1 MMSTNGTKKL
11 FTPTHIGPTT
21 LKHRIVMAPMTRQRS
36 HWPSNV
42 PSDLQV
48 EYYTQRSSEGGLII
62 AEGTAVSHRGH
73 GGKGSPGLWTQ
84 DQVTGWQRVTDA
96 VHAKGGLMFAQ
107 LWHAGRLSHLSTS
120 GETPVAP
127 SVDPDF
133 WTNPASPANLVSTPD
148 GLVPPS
154 PHRAL
159 DIAEIPGVIDE
170 YRVAAHNAKAAG
182 FDGVELHSAYGYL
195 LDEFLQDIS
204 NHRTDGYGGSIE
216 NRARLL
222 TEVLEATISVW
233 GADRVAVRIAPSNTF
248 HAMGDSNPH
257 TLFNHVAARLNEYG
271 LAYLHVIEPRVRG
284 FELIADGQGPVAAQE
299 LRKLFDG
306 PIIATGGFEPDT
318 AEEAIA
324 RGDADL
330 IGFARWFISN
340 PDLPQRIALGVPL
353 NDYDRNTFYTFDAHG
368 YTDYTV
374 YDTAAEQH
382 A

>member
-73 GGKGSPGLWTQ
+73 GGKGSPGLWTK
-84 DQVTGWQRVTDA
+84 DQVIGWRRVTDA

-107 LWHAGRLSHLSTS
+107 LWHAGRLSHVSTS

-170 YRVAAHNAKAAG
+170 YRIAAHNAKAAG

-257 TLFNHVAARLNEYG
+257 ALFNHVAARLNEYG

-284 FELIADGQGPVAAQE
+284 FELIAEGQAPVAAQE

-324 RGDADL
+324 RGEADL

-353 NDYDRNTFYTFDAHG
+353 NNYDRDTFYTFDAHG
-368 YTDYTV
+368 YTDYPV
-374 YDTAAEQH
+374 YTTSAQQH

>member
-1 MMSTNGTKKL
+1 MSTNGTKKL

-42 PSDLQV
+42 PNELQV

-73 GGKGSPGLWTQ
+73 GGKGSPGLWTK
-84 DQVTGWQRVTDA
+84 DQVIGWRRVTDA

-107 LWHAGRLSHLSTS
+107 LWHAGRLSHVSTS

-257 TLFNHVAARLNEYG
+257 ALFNHVAARLNEYG

-284 FELIADGQGPVAAQE
+284 FELIAEGQGPVAAQE

-353 NDYDRNTFYTFDAHG
+353 NDYDRNTFYTFDADG
-368 YTDYTV
+368 YTDYPV
-374 YDTAAEQH
+374 YDTGARQH

>member
-1 MMSTNGTKKL
+1 
-11 FTPTHIGPTT
+11 
-21 LKHRIVMAPMTRQRS
+21 
-36 HWPSNV
+36 
-42 PSDLQV
+42 
-48 EYYTQRSSEGGLII
+48 
-62 AEGTAVSHRGH
+62 
-73 GGKGSPGLWTQ
+73 
-84 DQVTGWQRVTDA
+84 VTGWQRVTDA

-170 YRVAAHNAKAAG
+170 YRIAAHNAKAAG

-204 NHRTDGYGGSIE
+204 NRRTDGYGGSIE

-257 TLFNHVAARLNEYG
+257 ALFNHVAARLNEYG

-368 YTDYTV
+368 YTDYPV

>member
-42 PSDLQV
+42 PNELQV

-73 GGKGSPGLWTQ
+73 GGKGSPGLWTK
-84 DQVTGWQRVTDA
+84 DQVIGWRRVTDA
-96 VHAKGGLMFAQ
+96 VHAEGGLMFAQ
-107 LWHAGRLSHLSTS
+107 LWHAGRLSHVSTS

-170 YRVAAHNAKAAG
+170 YRIAAHNAKAAG

-257 TLFNHVAARLNEYG
+257 ALFNHVAARLNEYG

-284 FELIADGQGPVAAQE
+284 FELIAEGQGPVAAQE

-353 NDYDRNTFYTFDAHG
+353 NDYDRNTFYTFDADG
-368 YTDYTV
+368 YTDYPV
-374 YDTAAEQH
+374 YDTGARQH

>member
-1 MMSTNGTKKL
+1 M
-11 FTPTHIGPTT
+11 
-21 LKHRIVMAPMTRQRS
+21 
-36 HWPSNV
+36 
-42 PSDLQV
+42 
-48 EYYTQRSSEGGLII
+48 
-62 AEGTAVSHRGH
+62 
-73 GGKGSPGLWTQ
+73 
-84 DQVTGWQRVTDA
+84 TGWKRITEA
-96 VHAKGGLMFAQ
+96 VHAKGGYMFAQ
-107 LWHAGRLSHLSTS
+107 LWHAGRLSHESTS
-120 GETPVAP
+120 GETPVAA

-133 WTNPASPANLVSTPD
+133 WTNPASPANLVSTPE

-159 DIAEIPGVIDE
+159 GMDEIPGVIDE
-170 YRVAAHNAKAAG
+170 YRIAALNAKSAG

-204 NHRTDGYGGSIE
+204 NHRTDRYGGSVE

-248 HAMGDSNPH
+248 HAMGDSDPH
-257 TLFNHVAARLNEYG
+257 ALFGYVAKKLNEYG
-271 LAYLHVIEPRVRG
+271 LAYLHIIEPRVRG
-284 FELIADGQGPVAAQE
+284 FDLVAEGQGPVAAQE

-318 AEEAIA
+318 AEQAIA
-324 RGDADL
+324 GGDADL

-340 PDLPQRIALGVPL
+340 PDLPKRIAFNLPL
-353 NDYDRNTFYTFDAHG
+353 NPYDRNTFYTFDARG
-368 YTDYTV
+368 YTDYPV
-374 YDTAAEQH
+374 YDTAVHQH

>member
-42 PSDLQV
+42 PSELQV

-73 GGKGSPGLWTQ
+73 GGKGSPGLWTK
-84 DQVTGWQRVTDA
+84 DQVIGWRRVTDA
-96 VHAKGGLMFAQ
+96 VHAEGGLMFAQ
-107 LWHAGRLSHLSTS
+107 LWHAGRLSHVSTS

-170 YRVAAHNAKAAG
+170 YRIAAHNAKAAG

-257 TLFNHVAARLNEYG
+257 ALFNHVAARLNEYG

-284 FELIADGQGPVAAQE
+284 FELIAEGQGPVAAQE

-353 NDYDRNTFYTFDAHG
+353 NDYDRNTFYTFDADG
-368 YTDYTV
+368 YTDYPV
-374 YDTAAEQH
+374 YDTGARQH

>member
-11 FTPTHIGPTT
+11 FTPTQIGPTT

-73 GGKGSPGLWTQ
+73 GGKGSPGLWTA
-84 DQVTGWQRVTDA
+84 DQVSGWQRVTDA
-96 VHAKGGLMFAQ
+96 VHAKGSFMFAQ
-107 LWHAGRLSHLSTS
+107 LWHAGRLSHVSTS

-127 SVDPDF
+127 SVDPEF
-133 WTNPASPANLVSTPD
+133 WINPASPANLVSTPD

-159 DIAEIPGVIDE
+159 EVAEIPGVVDE
-170 YRVAAHNAKAAG
+170 YRIAAHNAKTAG

-216 NRARLL
+216 NRVRLL
-222 TEVLEATISVW
+222 TEVVEATISVW

-257 TLFNHVAARLNEYG
+257 ALFNHVAARLNEYG

-284 FELIADGQGPVAAQE
+284 FELIGEGQGPIAAQE

-306 PIIATGGFEPDT
+306 PIIATGGFEPAT
-318 AEEAIA
+318 AEGAIV

-368 YTDYTV
+368 YTDYPV
-374 YDTAAEQH
+374 YDIAAQQH
-382 A
+382 V

>member
-1 MMSTNGTKKL
+1 MSTNGTKKL

-42 PSDLQV
+42 PNELQV

-73 GGKGSPGLWTQ
+73 GGKGSPGLWTK
-84 DQVTGWQRVTDA
+84 DQVIGWRRVTDA

-107 LWHAGRLSHLSTS
+107 LWHAGRLSHVSTS

-170 YRVAAHNAKAAG
+170 YRIAAHNAKAAG

-257 TLFNHVAARLNEYG
+257 ALFNHVAARLNEYG

-284 FELIADGQGPVAAQE
+284 FELIAEGQGPVAAQE

-353 NDYDRNTFYTFDAHG
+353 NDYDRNTFYTFDADG
-368 YTDYTV
+368 YTDYPV
-374 YDTAAEQH
+374 YDTGARQH

>member
-1 MMSTNGTKKL
+1 MSTNGANRL
-11 FTPTHIGPTT
+11 FTPVQIGPTT
-21 LKHRIVMAPMTRQRS
+21 LKHRVVMAPMTRQRS

-48 EYYTQRSSEGGLII
+48 EYYTQRSSDGGLII

-73 GGKGSPGLWTQ
+73 GGKGSPGLWT
-84 DQVTGWQRVTDA
+84 DEQVTGWKRITEA
-96 VHAKGGLMFAQ
+96 VHAKGAYMFAQ
-107 LWHAGRLSHLSTS
+107 LWHAGRLSHQSTS

-148 GLVPPS
+148 GLLPPS

-159 DIAEIPGVIDE
+159 KTDEIPGVIDE
-170 YRVAAHNAKAAG
+170 YRIAARNAEAAG
-182 FDGVELHSAYGYL
+182 FDGIELHSAYGYL

-204 NHRTDGYGGSIE
+204 NHRTDRYGGSVE

-248 HAMGDSNPH
+248 HAMGDSDPH
-257 TLFNHVAARLNEYG
+257 ALFGYVAKKLNEYG
-271 LAYLHVIEPRVRG
+271 LAYLHIIEPRVHG
-284 FELIADGQGPVAAQE
+284 FDLIAEGQGPVAAQE

-306 PIIATGGFEPDT
+306 PIIATGAFEPDT
-318 AEEAIA
+318 AEETIA

-340 PDLPQRIALGVPL
+340 PDLPKRIALNLPL
-353 NDYDRNTFYTFDAHG
+353 NPYDRNTFYTFDARG
-368 YTDYTV
+368 YTDYPV
-374 YDTAAEQH
+374 YDTTVGQH
-382 A
+382 V

>member
-73 GGKGSPGLWTQ
+73 GGKGSPGLWTK

-170 YRVAAHNAKAAG
+170 YRIAAHNAKAAG

-204 NHRTDGYGGSIE
+204 NRRTDGYGGSIE

-257 TLFNHVAARLNEYG
+257 ALFNHVAARLNEYG

-368 YTDYTV
+368 YTDYPV

>member
-1 MMSTNGTKKL
+1 MSTNGTKKL
-11 FTPTHIGPTT
+11 FTPTRIGPTT
-21 LKHRIVMAPMTRQRS
+21 LKHRIVMAPMTRQRA

-73 GGKGSPGLWTQ
+73 GGKGSPGLWTK
-84 DQVTGWQRVTDA
+84 DQVSGWRRVTDA
-96 VHAKGGLMFAQ
+96 VHAKGGFMFAQ
-107 LWHAGRLSHLSTS
+107 LWHAGRLSHVSTS

-170 YRVAAHNAKAAG
+170 YRIAARNAKAAG

-195 LDEFLQDIS
+195 LDEFLQDVS
-204 NHRTDGYGGSIE
+204 NHRTDGYGDSIE
-216 NRARLL
+216 NRVRLL
-222 TEVLEATISVW
+222 AEVLEATISVW

-257 TLFNHVAARLNEYG
+257 ALFNHVAVRLNEYG

-284 FELIADGQGPVAAQE
+284 FELIAEGQGPVAAQE

-340 PDLPQRIALGVPL
+340 PDLPARIAWGAPL
-353 NDYDRNTFYTFDAHG
+353 TDYDRNTFYTFDAHG
-368 YTDYTV
+368 YTDYPM
-374 YDTAAEQH
+374 YRTAAQQH
-382 A
+382 V

>member
-42 PSDLQV
+42 PNELQV

-73 GGKGSPGLWTQ
+73 GGKGSPGLWTK
-84 DQVTGWQRVTDA
+84 DQVIGWRRVTDA
-96 VHAKGGLMFAQ
+96 VHAEGGLMFAQ
-107 LWHAGRLSHLSTS
+107 LWHAGRLSHVSTS

-170 YRVAAHNAKAAG
+170 YRIAAHNAKAAG

-257 TLFNHVAARLNEYG
+257 ALFNHVAARLNEYG

-353 NDYDRNTFYTFDAHG
+353 NDYDRNTFYTFDADG
-368 YTDYTV
+368 YTDYPV
-374 YDTAAEQH
+374 YDTGARQH

>member
-11 FTPTHIGPTT
+11 FTPTQIGPTT
-21 LKHRIVMAPMTRQRS
+21 LKHRVVMAPMTRQRS
-36 HWPSNV
+36 HWPTNV

-73 GGKGSPGLWTQ
+73 GGKGSPGLWTK
-84 DQVTGWQRVTDA
+84 DQVSGWQRVTDA
-96 VHAKGGLMFAQ
+96 VHANGGFMFAQ
-107 LWHAGRLSHLSTS
+107 LWHAGRLSHVSTS

-133 WTNPASPANLVSTPD
+133 WTNPASPANLVSTPE

-159 DIAEIPGVIDE
+159 DVAEIPGVIDE
-170 YRVAAHNAKAAG
+170 YRIAAHNAKAAG

-222 TEVLEATISVW
+222 TEVVEATISVW

-257 TLFNHVAARLNEYG
+257 ALFNHVAARLNEYG

-284 FELIADGQGPVAAQE
+284 FQLIAEGQGPVAAQA

-353 NDYDRNTFYTFDAHG
+353 NDYARNTFYTFDAHG
-368 YTDYTV
+368 YTDYPV
-374 YDTAAEQH
+374 YDIAARQH

>member
-1 MMSTNGTKKL
+1 MSTNGTKKL

-73 GGKGSPGLWTQ
+73 GGKGSPGLWTK
-84 DQVTGWQRVTDA
+84 DQVSGWRRVTDA
-96 VHAKGGLMFAQ
+96 VHAKGGFIFAQ
-107 LWHAGRLSHLSTS
+107 LWHAGRLSHVSTS

-133 WTNPASPANLVSTPD
+133 WINPASPANLVSTSD

-159 DIAEIPGVIDE
+159 DVAEIPGVIDE
-170 YRVAAHNAKAAG
+170 YRIAAHNAKAAG

-204 NHRTDGYGGSIE
+204 NHRTD
-216 NRARLL
+216 
-222 TEVLEATISVW
+222 TAT
-233 GADRVAVRIAPSNTF
+233 
-248 HAMGDSNPH
+248 
-257 TLFNHVAARLNEYG
+257 AARSKTASDCLPKSLRPPFQCGEPTVSRCASLRAIPSTPWVTVTRMRCSTMSLHG
-271 LAYLHVIEPRVRG
+271 LTS
-284 FELIADGQGPVAAQE
+284 
-299 LRKLFDG
+299 
-306 PIIATGGFEPDT
+306 TGWPT
-318 AEEAIA
+318 C
-324 RGDADL
+324 
-330 IGFARWFISN
+330 
-340 PDLPQRIALGVPL
+340 
-353 NDYDRNTFYTFDAHG
+353 T
-368 YTDYTV
+368 
-374 YDTAAEQH
+374 
-382 A
+382 

>member
-1 MMSTNGTKKL
+1 MSTNGANKL
-11 FTPTHIGPTT
+11 FTPVQIGPTT
-21 LKHRIVMAPMTRQRS
+21 LKHRVVMAPMTRQRS

-48 EYYTQRSSEGGLII
+48 EYYTQRSSDGGLII

-73 GGKGSPGLWTQ
+73 GGKGSPGLWT
-84 DQVTGWQRVTDA
+84 DEQVTGWNRITEA
-96 VHAKGGLMFAQ
+96 VHAKGAYMFAQ
-107 LWHAGRLSHLSTS
+107 LWHAGRLSHQSTS

-133 WTNPASPANLVSTPD
+133 WTNPASPANMVSTPD
-148 GLVPPS
+148 GLLPPS

-159 DIAEIPGVIDE
+159 ETDEIPGVIDE
-170 YRVAAHNAKAAG
+170 YRIAAHNAKVAG

-204 NHRTDGYGGSIE
+204 NHRTDRYGGSVE

-233 GADRVAVRIAPSNTF
+233 GTDRVAVRIAPSNTF
-248 HAMGDSNPH
+248 HAMGDSDPH
-257 TLFNHVAARLNEYG
+257 ALFGYVAKKLNEYG
-271 LAYLHVIEPRVRG
+271 LAYLHIIEPRVHG
-284 FELIADGQGPVAAQE
+284 FDLIAEGQGPVAAQE

-306 PIIATGGFEPDT
+306 PIIATGAFEPDT
-318 AEEAIA
+318 AEKTVA

-340 PDLPQRIALGVPL
+340 PDLPKRIALNLPL
-353 NDYDRNTFYTFDAHG
+353 NPYDRDTFYTFDARG
-368 YTDYTV
+368 YTDYPA
-374 YDTAAEQH
+374 YDIAVGQH

>member
-42 PSDLQV
+42 PNELQV

-73 GGKGSPGLWTQ
+73 GGKGSPGLWTK
-84 DQVTGWQRVTDA
+84 DQVIGWRRVTDA

-107 LWHAGRLSHLSTS
+107 LWHAGRLSHVSTS

-257 TLFNHVAARLNEYG
+257 ALFNHVAARLNEYG

-284 FELIADGQGPVAAQE
+284 FELIAEGQGPVAAQE

-353 NDYDRNTFYTFDAHG
+353 NDYDRNTFYTFDADG
-368 YTDYTV
+368 YTDYPV
-374 YDTAAEQH
+374 YDTGARQH

>member
-1 MMSTNGTKKL
+1 MSTNGTKKL

-257 TLFNHVAARLNEYG
+257 ALFNHVAARLNEYG

>member
-42 PSDLQV
+42 PSELQV

-73 GGKGSPGLWTQ
+73 GGKGSPGLWTK
-84 DQVTGWQRVTDA
+84 DQVIGWRRVTDA
-96 VHAKGGLMFAQ
+96 VHAEGGLMFAQ
-107 LWHAGRLSHLSTS
+107 LWHAGRLSHVSTS

-170 YRVAAHNAKAAG
+170 YRIAAHNAKAAG

-257 TLFNHVAARLNEYG
+257 ALFNHVAARLNEYG

-284 FELIADGQGPVAAQE
+284 FELIAEGQGPVAAQE

-353 NDYDRNTFYTFDAHG
+353 NDYDRNTFYTFDVHG
-368 YTDYTV
+368 YTDYPV
-374 YDTAAEQH
+374 YDTAARQH